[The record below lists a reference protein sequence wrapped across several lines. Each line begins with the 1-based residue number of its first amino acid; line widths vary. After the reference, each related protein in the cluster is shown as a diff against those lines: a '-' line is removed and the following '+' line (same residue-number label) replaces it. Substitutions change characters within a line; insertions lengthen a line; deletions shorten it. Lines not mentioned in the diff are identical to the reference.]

1 MEKKQTSST
10 TTVLVV
16 LLVVAAFGI
25 GVLWQRLQVAEQ
37 KKVGGDTEGT
47 VTQEAPNPAQ
57 PATADDIAPVTEKDH
72 IRGNTDAPLTWIEYS
87 DLQCPFCASIHPN
100 LVRLMDEY
108 EGKIRWVYRHFPLDQ
123 IHSAARPSAEAAE
136 CVASIG
142 GEDAFWRYVD
152 LVFERQSELTP
163 ENVADF
169 AGDIG
174 VNKAQVQACIE
185 AGTFKDRVNEDYNSG
200 LAAGVQGTPNNMV
213 LGPGGEVRILPGAL
227 PYDQLKATVEELL

>member
-1 MEKKQTSST
+1 MEKKQTIST

-37 KKVGGDTEGT
+37 KKAAGDTEGT
-47 VTQEAPNPAQ
+47 VIRKAPNPVQ

-72 IRGNTDAPLTWIEYS
+72 IRGDADAPLTWIEYS

-123 IHSAARPSAEAAE
+123 IHSAARPSAETAE
-136 CVASIG
+136 CVASIA
-142 GEDAFWRYVD
+142 GEEAFWRYVD
-152 LVFERQSELTP
+152 LVFERQSELTA
-163 ENVADF
+163 ENVTDF

-174 VNKAQVQACIE
+174 VNKAQVQECFE

-213 LGPGGEVRILPGAL
+213 IGSNGDVRVLPGAL